1 MTFVPEQ
8 EQVKIRDP
16 KKLPET
22 LQKADFEGNMPTL
35 IEHSEL
41 IELDAAFEERYGEVF
56 EQEPGSRLVLAEE
69 AFPELGE
76 EARLEATHFLGSIAI
91 RGEQEAA
98 IEEDTAVHSTSLMAA
113 TQMAALGDAEA
124 RKMIQ
129 TNVATDV
136 AERLFKAAHQTE
148 IFMKMVGGRLVQ
160 NDRPLTDIHR
170 NTLSQTVL
178 IPEMMKR
185 TVYEL
190 NNAMLF
196 ERLHRRGL
204 LDQYDAVVFSPS
216 STTMTESQK
225 KDYGLFV
232 DTESCSIQYLT
243 ANGNDIKLE
252 TAFVAGKVSPDS
264 ERHDLKAIHALAAER
279 GLELDTSE
287 GSELIRQVM
296 LIPKQEV
303 QGVADV
309 VRWYDDAAGGTFY
322 GQHAPRQDY
331 REYALKCLERG
342 KSFGGIVEIVTEQL
356 IKEAHTFRVPLD
368 ANLRLDELSEEF
380 SVERAVHD
388 ASIDPAVFGETAAKH
403 IEDARFFAE
412 RGETDRA
419 EAALTLAKETAE
431 SGSCPLFKG
440 SDSEGGSGSSS
451 SNGNNNEAGGEK
463 KWGHCPYCRA
473 KVFVDPCAK
482 RISCWD
488 CTALVVNGNII
499 SKGNG
504 GTNKR
509 LSEAK
514 RNQETR
520 DTESAKEVEEHE
532 EPEVAN
538 DRPQPAVAAGSL
550 ALASA

>member
-1 MTFVPEQ
+1 
-8 EQVKIRDP
+8 
-16 KKLPET
+16 
-22 LQKADFEGNMPTL
+22 MPTL

-41 IELDAAFEERYGEVF
+41 IALDAEFEERYGDVF
-56 EQEPGSRLVLAEE
+56 EQDPGSRLVLASE

-76 EARLEATHFLGSIAI
+76 ETRREATHFLGSIAV
-91 RGEQEAA
+91 RGEQEAT
-98 IEEDTAVHSTSLMAA
+98 IEEDSSVHATSLMAA

-124 RKMIQ
+124 RVMIQ

-148 IFMKMVGGRLVQ
+148 ISMKIIDGRLVQ
-160 NDRPLTDIHR
+160 NGRPLTDIHR
-170 NTLSQTVL
+170 NTLTQTVL

-216 STTMTESQK
+216 STAMTESQK

-252 TAFVAGKVSPDS
+252 TAFVAGKVTPDS
-264 ERHDLKAIHALAAER
+264 ERHDLKAIHSLAAAR
-279 GLELDTSE
+279 GLELDTSD
-287 GSELIRQVM
+287 GSDLIRQVM
-296 LIPKQEV
+296 LIPKREV
-303 QGVADV
+303 SGVADV
-309 VRWYDDAAGGTFY
+309 VKWYDDAAGGTFY
-322 GQHAPRQDY
+322 GQNTPRQDY
-331 REYALKCLERG
+331 REYALKCIERG
-342 KSFGGIVEIVTEQL
+342 NSFGGIVEMITEQL
-356 IKEAHTFRVPLD
+356 IEEAHTFKVPLD
-368 ANLRLDELSEEF
+368 ANMRLDELSEQF

-388 ASIDPAVFGETAAKH
+388 SSINPAVFGETAAKH

-412 RGETDRA
+412 RGELDRA

-440 SDSEGGSGSSS
+440 SESEGGGGSSS
-451 SNGNNNEAGGEK
+451 SSNSNNEGVGEK

-488 CTALVVNGNII
+488 CTALVVNGTII

-514 RNQETR
+514 RSQESR
-520 DTESAKEVEEHE
+520 ASEEAKAVQEHSD
-532 EPEVAN
+532 PEVPEEK
-538 DRPQPAVAAGSL
+538 PQPAVAAGSL

>member
-1 MTFVPEQ
+1 
-8 EQVKIRDP
+8 
-16 KKLPET
+16 
-22 LQKADFEGNMPTL
+22 MPTL
-35 IEHSEL
+35 VEHSEL

-56 EQEPGSRLVLAEE
+56 EQEPSSRLVLAQE

-76 EARLEATHFLGSIAI
+76 EARLEATHFLGSIAV
-91 RGEQEAA
+91 RGEQEATV
-98 IEEDTAVHSTSLMAA
+98 EEDSSVHSTSLMAA

-124 RKMIQ
+124 RAMIQ

-148 IFMKMVGGRLVQ
+148 IFMKMVDGRLVQ
-160 NDRPLTDIHR
+160 NGRPLTDIHR
-170 NTLSQTVL
+170 NTLTQTVL

-216 STTMTESQK
+216 STTMTEGQK

-243 ANGNDIKLE
+243 AKGNDVTLE
-252 TAFVAGKVSPDS
+252 TAFVAGKVTPDS
-264 ERHDLKAIHALAAER
+264 ERHDLVAIHTLAAER
-279 GLELDTSE
+279 GLELDTSD
-287 GSELIRQVM
+287 GSGLIRQVM
-296 LIPKQEV
+296 LIPKNHV

-309 VRWYDDAAGGTFY
+309 VKWYDDAAGGTFY
-322 GQHAPRQDY
+322 GQQAPRQDY
-331 REYALKCLERG
+331 REYALECLERG
-342 KSFGGIVEIVTEQL
+342 KSFGNIVEMITERL
-356 IKEAHTFRVPLD
+356 IQEAHTFRVPLD
-368 ANLRLDELSEEF
+368 ANLRLDELSEEL

-388 ASIDPAVFGETAAKH
+388 NSIDPAVFGETAAKH
-403 IEDARFFAE
+403 IADARFFAE
-412 RGETDRA
+412 RGEIDRA

-440 SDSEGGSGSSS
+440 SESEGEGSSS
-451 SNGNNNEAGGEK
+451 SNGNNNEGAGEK

-488 CTALVVNGNII
+488 CTALVVNGSII

-509 LSEAK
+509 LAEAK
-514 RNQETR
+514 RHQEARTSEVV
-520 DTESAKEVEEHE
+520 TKEVEEHE
-532 EPEVAN
+532 APESTE
-538 DRPQPAVAAGSL
+538 DKPQPAVAAGSL

>member
-1 MTFVPEQ
+1 
-8 EQVKIRDP
+8 
-16 KKLPET
+16 
-22 LQKADFEGNMPTL
+22 MPAL
-35 IEHSEL
+35 IEHSGL
-41 IELDAAFEERYGEVF
+41 IALDAEFEERYGDAF

-76 EARLEATHFLGSIAI
+76 EARREATHFLGSIAV
-91 RGEQEAA
+91 RGEQEATA
-98 IEEDTAVHSTSLMAA
+98 EDDISVHSTSLMTA
-113 TQMAALGDAEA
+113 TQMAALGDTEA
-124 RKMIQ
+124 KKMIQ

-148 IFMKMVGGRLVQ
+148 VFMSMQDGRLVQ
-160 NDRPLTDIHR
+160 NKRLLTDIHR
-170 NTLSQTVL
+170 NALTQTVL

-190 NNAMLF
+190 NNVMLF

-216 STTMTESQK
+216 STAMTESQK

-232 DTESCSIQYLT
+232 DTESCSIQFLT
-243 ANGNDIKLE
+243 ANGNDVKLE

-264 ERHDLKAIHALAAER
+264 ERHDLKAIHTLAADR
-279 GLELDTSE
+279 GLELDTSD

-296 LIPKQEV
+296 LIPRHEA

-309 VRWYDDAAGGTFY
+309 VKWYDDAAGGLFY
-322 GQHAPRQDY
+322 GQRAPRQDY
-331 REYALKCLERG
+331 DLYALKCKERSE
-342 KSFGGIVEIVTEQL
+342 SFGGIVEMITEQL
-356 IKEAHTFRVPLD
+356 IKEAHTFKVPLD

-388 ASIDPAVFGETAAKH
+388 SSINPAVFGETAAKH

-412 RGETDRA
+412 RGEFDRA
-419 EAALTLAKETAE
+419 EASMSRAKETAE

-440 SDSEGGSGSSS
+440 GEFDGSGDSSG
-451 SNGNNNEAGGEK
+451 NGNGSNEGIGEK
-463 KWGHCPYCRA
+463 KWGHCPYCNA

-509 LSEAK
+509 LAEAK
-514 RNQETR
+514 RHQEDQT
-520 DTESAKEVEEHE
+520 TEAVKEVEQHP
-532 EPEVAN
+532 EPEVPE
-538 DRPQPAVAAGSL
+538 DKPQPATAAGSL